1 MKTNRSCKIVI
12 AGLFAAA
19 WLFTQL
25 TTQASLVG
33 PYTADSN
40 TLHLWHMDASAVPI
54 PDAVATG
61 GINLVNLANGAT
73 LGANSYPGFGSALNT
88 VDGGQNGIT
97 TANRDAFLAASSTT
111 PPTAASITLA
121 DSTTGAF
128 TFEALVW
135 IGFNPGKNF
144 GPTGNNRAS
153 PCQIICGDGNAN
165 ANRVFQFR
173 LTPIG
178 CNAANNNTT
187 VNLEFNNLHLGATTQ
202 LISFAVP
209 TTGADAIVSNNWYH
223 VAVTYNGTENTA
235 NNLTLY
241 WTLLDPNRTNA
252 SVLGTAQLTFDL
264 PVAPCPFTIG
274 NSGRS
279 TIAINNN
286 FLGLVDEVRISNLA
300 RGSNAMM
307 FSASAPFITAQ
318 PTDAAVGAGQGADLG
333 VLAGGLPVFYQWRL
347 YGTNLPG
354 ATQSAYSIAA
364 AQLADA
370 GPYDVVITNDY
381 GAVTSVVA
389 TLTVVASSPG
399 VTVWPQELAQKND
412 WIQRNLLA
420 GTNAPPFS
428 FNYDGLSSSTL
439 LGSWVRAQTD
449 TILDATR
456 TRHILTWTNAGS
468 PLQVQCVAVEYS
480 DYPVVEWTVY
490 LKNIGTANT
499 PLVQNIQGL
508 DTSFL
513 RTSGP
518 EFVLNGNQGD
528 FQAADSYEPLQFTL
542 PPNTVKNFAPPGTG
556 KSCDGPNGWPY
567 WNLQVPGGGAIV
579 AVGWPGQWAGSFTRD
594 AATSLRVQAGQ
605 ELTSLYLAPGEQ
617 IRTPLIA
624 LLFWKGTDR
633 VRSQNLWRR
642 WYLADNM
649 PRVNGQLLSPQLQ
662 IQVGGDDTNNVGAF
676 LQAGIVPDLCWRDAG
691 GGYTWYPSDNGP
703 YTGDWAWLNT
713 GTWEV
718 DTNRYP
724 AGFKPFSDWIHAA
737 GMKFVLWFEPERVGA
752 PANTWLGI
760 NHPEWLL
767 QPGSVGLILD
777 EGNPAVFDWMTNHFD
792 TLIKANGVDWYRE
805 DMNGAGPCP
814 SWRAHDASNRQGIT
828 ENFYVQNHLAY
839 WDALLAMNPGLR
851 IDSCA
856 SGGRRNDLESMRRAV
871 PLLRSDFQFPGAPGV
886 VEGNQG
892 HTYGLSAWLPFQ
904 GTGVYQTDVY
914 SFRSFYLA
922 SFGMG
927 GLTPETTAAQQQ
939 AHSECKRIAP
949 CLLYGDYYPLTPYS
963 LATTVWMAWQFDR
976 ADTGEG
982 CVQIFRRPDSA
993 VASMQFP
1000 LQGLNPTQAYQV
1012 QDFDRGV
1019 LGYYTGG
1026 QLMATGLVVQLA
1038 SRQSAILYYTAAPV
1052 AVWASASRLA
1062 GPAPL
1067 AVQFSATAVS
1077 TNGGPLSYA
1086 WTFGD
1091 GSSSTNQN
1099 PAHTYSSGGRYVAQV
1114 TVQDGQGQSA
1124 SAQVSI
1130 SVFGGARK
1138 MKISF
1143 PGYNQAETLS
1153 NFPALVVLGPTNGF
1167 AYSQVASAN
1176 GWDLLFLS
1184 ADETQ
1189 ELNYEIESWNT
1200 NGASYVW
1207 VQLPQLAANTYIWA
1221 CWGDPN
1227 RASSPAPYLANGAVW
1242 ANGYAGVWHLANGVV
1257 LSGTDSTG
1265 NGNNGTVH
1273 NSAATAGVIDGA
1285 AAFDGV
1291 SAYVDVGTPTSLMT
1305 NQRAVACHHFQ
1316 GAYE

>member
-1 MKTNRSCKIVI
+1 M
-12 AGLFAAA
+12 
-19 WLFTQL
+19 
-25 TTQASLVG
+25 
-33 PYTADSN
+33 
-40 TLHLWHMDASAVPI
+40 
-54 PDAVATG
+54 
-61 GINLVNLANGAT
+61 
-73 LGANSYPGFGSALNT
+73 
-88 VDGGQNGIT
+88 
-97 TANRDAFLAASSTT
+97 
-111 PPTAASITLA
+111 
-121 DSTTGAF
+121 
-128 TFEALVW
+128 
-135 IGFNPGKNF
+135 
-144 GPTGNNRAS
+144 
-153 PCQIICGDGNAN
+153 
-165 ANRVFQFR
+165 
-173 LTPIG
+173 
-178 CNAANNNTT
+178 
-187 VNLEFNNLHLGATTQ
+187 
-202 LISFAVP
+202 
-209 TTGADAIVSNNWYH
+209 
-223 VAVTYNGTENTA
+223 
-235 NNLTLY
+235 
-241 WTLLDPNRTNA
+241 
-252 SVLGTAQLTFDL
+252 
-264 PVAPCPFTIG
+264 
-274 NSGRS
+274 
-279 TIAINNN
+279 
-286 FLGLVDEVRISNLA
+286 RISNLA

-307 FSASAPFITAQ
+307 FSASAPLIAAQ
-318 PTDAAVGAGQGADLG
+318 PTDQAVSVGQSAGFG

-354 ATQSAYSIAA
+354 ATQSSYSIVA
-364 AQLADA
+364 AQLTDA

-389 TLTVVASSPG
+389 TLTVVAAAPG

-439 LGSWVRAQTD
+439 LASWVRAQTD

-508 DTSFL
+508 DTTFL

-542 PPNTVKNFAPPGTG
+542 TPGTVKNFAPPGTG

-567 WNLQVPGGGAIV
+567 WNLQVPGGGAIM

-676 LQAGIVPDLCWRDAG
+676 LRAGIVPDLCWRDAG

-828 ENFYVQNHLAY
+828 ENLYVQNHLAY

-871 PLLRSDFQFPGAPGV
+871 PLLRSDFQFPTMSGV
-886 VEGNQG
+886 VEGNQC

-904 GTGVYQTDVY
+904 GTRVYQTDVY

-939 AHSECKRIAP
+939 AYSECKKIAP

-976 ADTGEG
+976 PDTGEG

-993 VASMQFP
+993 VALMQFR
-1000 LQGLNPTQAYQV
+1000 LQGLNPTRAYRV
-1012 QDFDRGV
+1012 EDFDHGV
-1019 LGYYTGG
+1019 LGYYTGD
-1026 QLMATGLVVQLA
+1026 QLMATGLVAQLA
-1038 SRQSAILYYTAAPV
+1038 PRQSAILYYTTAPV
-1052 AVWASASRLA
+1052 AVWAGASRQA
-1062 GPAPL
+1062 GPPPL

-1114 TVQDGQGQSA
+1114 TVQDGRGNSA
-1124 SAQVSI
+1124 TAQVSI

-1138 MKISF
+1138 MKVSF

-1153 NFPALVVLGPTNGF
+1153 NFPALVVLGPT
-1167 AYSQVASAN
+1167 N

-1207 VQLPQLAANTYIWA
+1207 VQLPQLDTNTFVWA

-1227 RASSPAPYLANGAVW
+1227 RASSPAPYLTNGAVW

-1265 NGNNGTVH
+1265 NVNNGTVH

-1291 SAYVDVGTPTSLMT
+1291 SAYVDVGTPASLMANQKSTLSAWVYPVGGTVIMMKGNDNAQNSFGLEWVGNTSYLFTFGNATDWLGDGGATPINQWSHVTGVIDGNNKYLYVNGLLKASSTFAGTLSTSSLPLWFGGQDRPSYNYWFNGTLDEARIAPVARSANWVWAEWMSSASNALFASYGPVLANAAPPFQVTQTTLLPGNQLALSWPSASGWVYTVEACT
-1305 NQRAVACHHFQ
+1305 NLRPTVAWIPVATNLTGTSGVTSWTGLVNQATEFFRVKAQ
-1316 GAYE
+1316 Q